1 LGGALADRWPKKPL
15 LVVTQIALVAV
26 SLVLA
31 ALVYFAWPAPL
42 WQLAALTALGGAV
55 QAIDFPARLAFV
67 VELVGR
73 DDLMNAVAL
82 NSMLFNIARA
92 LGPAAAGWLL
102 VTFSPAVCILVNGLS
117 YLALVLALSRMRFV
131 VQVGHAAPTTGQRTL
146 GHGFRYLFANPGIAL
161 LIGLAGAM
169 AMCGWPFLSFL
180 PALAENQLGLDAHGF
195 SAMLS
200 ATGVGALAAA
210 LTAASFGS
218 MTRWRLFLAAGI
230 GVAGAAL
237 IGLSLANTLV
247 LAMICTAGVGYG
259 LILFL
264 VTCQGVVQ
272 VSADDA
278 MRGRVMGI
286 WAMAL
291 KAGSPVG
298 NLLGG
303 TFARVLGEPAVLRVQ
318 AVACGVTLAIV
329 LVIQRLRKS
338 PGRGESEA
346 GKS

>member
-1 LGGALADRWPKKPL
+1 
-15 LVVTQIALVAV
+15 
-26 SLVLA
+26 
-31 ALVYFAWPAPL
+31 
-42 WQLAALTALGGAV
+42 
-55 QAIDFPARLAFV
+55 
-67 VELVGR
+67 
-73 DDLMNAVAL
+73 
-82 NSMLFNIARA
+82 
-92 LGPAAAGWLL
+92 
-102 VTFSPAVCILVNGLS
+102 
-117 YLALVLALSRMRFV
+117 
-131 VQVGHAAPTTGQRTL
+131 
-146 GHGFRYLFANPGIAL
+146 
-161 LIGLAGAM
+161 
-169 AMCGWPFLSFL
+169 
-180 PALAENQLGLDAHGF
+180 
-195 SAMLS
+195 
-200 ATGVGALAAA
+200 
-210 LTAASFGS
+210 
-218 MTRWRLFLAAGI
+218 LFLAAGI